1 MVKEEFYRKM
11 IALFAST
18 ANAERKQ
25 ELINAFNTV
34 LDERVDFDALYEK
47 VLKEHT
53 TNSLPPISWFAA
65 NKRLKYQPVTNSI
78 YWTASIQTE
87 IGDYDFPIEM
97 RKTEEEI
104 MRAAAKKRWR
114 FISGNR
120 RQVMLD
126 NGLA

>member
-1 MVKEEFYRKM
+1 M

-53 TNSLPPISWFAA
+53 NNTLPPMSWFQA
-65 NKRLKYQPVTNSI
+65 NKRYKYQPVTNSI
-78 YWTASIQTE
+78 YWTAKVRTKM
-87 IGDYDFPIEM
+87 GDYEFAIEM
-97 RKTEEEI
+97 QKTEQEI
-104 MRAAAKKRWR
+104 ARAAVKKGWR

-120 RQVMLD
+120 EQVRLE